1 MSFTYQYVVNVGVNM
16 LEKVPPPS
24 KSDTATINRKLEK
37 WWGGMG
43 HHYGG
48 SGCGYQNV
56 SIQIIEQVELGDDK
70 ALEKQE
76 IYWQNQLRVYI
87 QNGSNGH
94 CRRKEK
100 VH

>member
-1 MSFTYQYVVNVGVNM
+1 
-16 LEKVPPPS
+16 
-24 KSDTATINRKLEK
+24 
-37 WWGGMG
+37 MG

-56 SIQIIEQVELGDDK
+56 SIQIIEQVELGNDK

-76 IYWQNQLRVYI
+76 IYWQNQLRAYI
-87 QNGSNGH
+87 QNGSNAH

-100 VH
+100 AH